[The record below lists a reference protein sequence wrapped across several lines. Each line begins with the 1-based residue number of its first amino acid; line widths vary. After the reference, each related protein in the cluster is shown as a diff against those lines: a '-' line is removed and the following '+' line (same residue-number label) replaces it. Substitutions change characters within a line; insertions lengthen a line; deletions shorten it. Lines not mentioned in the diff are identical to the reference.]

1 MGGTPMPLHGQDAR
15 ATLSMNG
22 FDWCVLLGTI
32 LGIAAYGTW
41 RTRHTDNLN
50 TYLKG
55 NRSTKWGTI
64 GISVMATQAST
75 ITYLSLP
82 GQAYENGIAFIQN
95 YFGLPLALI
104 VVCAVFLPIYRR
116 LGVYTA
122 YEFLGKR
129 FDQKTRL
136 LGASLFLLQRGIQ
149 AGVTIYAPAI
159 ILATVLG
166 WRLDLTIVF
175 TGLIAIIYT
184 VTGGSAAVNLTQRWQ
199 MAVIFG
205 GMITAFV
212 VLLMKLAPDATHIAG
227 ALGKLHAVDYTPNLK
242 LRYTFWSGVLAGFF
256 LQLSY
261 FGTDQSQVQRYIGG
275 AALREGRLGLMFNA
289 LFKIPMQFFI
299 VMLGAMLFVFFQ
311 FQPNTPVVF
320 NQTEWRRQVEGPQGE
335 TFKALEQKFSELH
348 MDRQEKI
355 RAWAALRERGDAAA
369 EAAAHRAMLDAQKA
383 ADAARSEARTTL
395 YKVAPEAK
403 KTRDSDYVFITFIL
417 TQLPHGAIG
426 LLLAVMF
433 ASALSSKAGELN
445 ALGTTST
452 IDLWRAFRPLAVTD
466 EPRNVRNAKWFTA
479 AWGVFAICF
488 ALFVSFAENLIEA
501 LNIVASIFYPA
512 LLGVFIVAFFLKKV
526 GGTAV
531 FWAAI
536 AAQSFV
542 IGLFFFG
549 KFYPQHEIGYLW
561 FNLIGCTACVVFSL
575 LLQAVIGGRA
585 GLQPAVD
592 DLPKAD

>member
-1 MGGTPMPLHGQDAR
+1 
-15 ATLSMNG
+15 MNPI
-22 FDWCVLLGTI
+22 DWLVLLGTM

-55 NRSTKWGTI
+55 SASTKWGTI

-104 VVCAVFLPIYRR
+104 LVCAVFLPIYRK

-122 YEFLGKR
+122 YEYLGKR

-149 AGVTIYAPAI
+149 AGITIYAPSI
-159 ILATVLG
+159 ILASVLG
-166 WRLDLTIVF
+166 WRLDLTIIF
-175 TGLIAIIYT
+175 TGLLAIVYT

-205 GMITAFV
+205 GMLTAFFI
-212 VLLMKLAPDATHIAG
+212 LLYKLPPDATEIAG
-227 ALGKLHAVDYTPNLK
+227 ALGKLHAVDYSLDPQV
-242 LRYTFWSGVLAGFF
+242 RYTFWSGILGGFF
-256 LQLSY
+256 LSLSY
-261 FGTDQSQVQRYIGG
+261 FGTDQSQVQRYLGG
-275 AALREGRLGLMFNA
+275 ARLREGRLGLMFNA
-289 LFKIPMQFFI
+289 VLKIPMQFFI
-299 VMLGAMLFVFFQ
+299 VMLGALLFVFYQ
-311 FQPNTPVVF
+311 FHPQTPLVF
-320 NQTEWRRQVEGPQGE
+320 NQTHWQRHLDGPHGE
-335 TFKALEQKFSELH
+335 TFRALEQRHLDAHADK
-348 MDRQEKI
+348 QVKI
-355 RAWAALRERGDAAA
+355 RAWTSARDTDAEPAARA
-369 EAAAHRAMLDAQKA
+369 AMLESQ
-383 ADAARSEARTTL
+383 RTWESIRQEARTTL
-395 YKVAPEAK
+395 QSVDPAAK

-417 TQLPHGAIG
+417 TQLPHGVIG
-426 LLLAVMF
+426 LLIAVMF

-452 IDLWRAFRPLAVTD
+452 IDIWRHFRPLAEHD

-479 AWGVFAICF
+479 VWGLFAIGF

-512 LLGVFIVAFFLKKV
+512 LLGVFIVAFFFKRV
-526 GGTAV
+526 GGSAA
-531 FWAAI
+531 FWGTV
-536 AAQSFV
+536 AAQAV
-542 IGLFFFG
+542 TIGIYTYG
-549 KFYPQHEIGYLW
+549 KFNPDHEIGYLW
-561 FNLIGCTACVVFSL
+561 LNPIGCAACVLFSL
-575 LLQAVIGGRA
+575 LLQTLLPAKPANTREP
-585 GLQPAVD
+585 QP
-592 DLPKAD
+592 